1 MSTAEFIEKAIKI
14 HGNKYDYSKV
24 NYVNPKTNVCIICP
38 IHSEFNIKPIN
49 HIQGIGCPKCNESK
63 LEEEIRYLL
72 DENKIKY
79 VEQKTFSWLKSKQN
93 YLRLDFYLEDYNI
106 AIECQGE
113 QHFKPIRYFGGESS
127 FNNTVKWDNLKNKLC
142 NDNNIYILYYSNIIE
157 NNYNLGKIIND
168 KSELLNNIKKYGR
181 K

>member
-1 MSTAEFIEKAIKI
+1 MVS
-14 HGNKYDYSKV
+14 
-24 NYVNPKTNVCIICP
+24 
-38 IHSEFNIKPIN
+38 
-49 HIQGIGCPKCNESK
+49 
-63 LEEEIRYLL
+63 L
-72 DENKIKY
+72 
-79 VEQKTFSWLKSKQN
+79 
-93 YLRLDFYLEDYNI
+93 
-106 AIECQGE
+106 
-113 QHFKPIRYFGGESS
+113 GESS